1 MRHFNHLC
9 HSWYLRPAYANRCT
23 DTQPSYE
30 TRRHRGAQ
38 FGVRRPLRYLSSQLD
53 LSENQMRRMA
63 SALNAIKNEREQSA
77 LDEKRTVAAIA
88 DLMTDGTPTLEELNA
103 ALEPRNKSAEQ
114 LHAEIAQAMV
124 QISDMLDED
133 QREQFASLL
142 SSGAIS
148 F

>member
-1 MRHFNHLC
+1 
-9 HSWYLRPAYANRCT
+9 
-23 DTQPSYE
+23 
-30 TRRHRGAQ
+30 
-38 FGVRRPLRYLSSQLD
+38 LRYLSSQLD

-114 LHAEIAQAMV
+114 LHAEIARAMV
-124 QISDMLDED
+124 QISDTLDED

>member
-1 MRHFNHLC
+1 
-9 HSWYLRPAYANRCT
+9 
-23 DTQPSYE
+23 
-30 TRRHRGAQ
+30 
-38 FGVRRPLRYLSSQLD
+38 LD

-63 SALNAIKNEREQSA
+63 SALNAIKNEREQST
-77 LDEKRTVAAIA
+77 LDEKRTVMAIA